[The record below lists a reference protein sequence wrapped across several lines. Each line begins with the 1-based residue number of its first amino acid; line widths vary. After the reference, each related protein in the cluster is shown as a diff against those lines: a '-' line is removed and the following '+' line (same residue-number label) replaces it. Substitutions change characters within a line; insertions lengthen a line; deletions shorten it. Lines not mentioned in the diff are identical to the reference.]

1 MADFFGLG
9 EISNNTT
16 ELTKMIYPD
25 LAQPAVQKIGYALGE
40 TLGLVTIPFKYLG
53 LLNQKVDINIKKH
66 LNDYQQK
73 IDSYEPEQIGSV
85 PPEIG
90 VPIIEELTRVTNEE
104 LASMYIN
111 LLVNASLIDKSRYA
125 HPSFINVIKSLSADE
140 AKIIN
145 HYKNDGEYL
154 LVIDIAKSNPLDGT
168 TLSDFGSIF
177 VNVDDNIDLQYK
189 ENKSFYFKNLE
200 KLGLL
205 TTNLNFPTFMEDV
218 VNRKAEEIDKQRE
231 SFNQLIGHND
241 NLEEFKGHYVLDNYG
256 KEFVK
261 SINV

>member
-9 EISNNTT
+9 EMSASTT

-25 LAQPAVQKIGYALGE
+25 LAQPAVQKVGNALGE
-40 TLGLVTIPFKYLG
+40 TLGLVTIPFRYLG
-53 LLNQKVDINIKKH
+53 LLNQKVDMNIKKH
-66 LNDYQQK
+66 LQDYQQK
-73 IDSYEPEQIGSV
+73 IDSYEPEQIGKV
-85 PPEIG
+85 TPEIG
-90 VPIIEELTRVTNEE
+90 VPIIEELTRVTNDD
-104 LASMYIN
+104 LASLYIN

-145 HYKNDGEYL
+145 HYKNGGDPL
-154 LVIDIAKSNPLDGT
+154 LIIDIAKSNPFDGT
-168 TLSDFGSIF
+168 SLNHFGTIF
-177 VNVDDNIDLQYK
+177 INVDDNIELQYK

-205 TTNLNFPTFMEDV
+205 TLNLNFPTFMKSI
-218 VNRKAEEIDKQRE
+218 VNSKAKEIYEHRR
-231 SFNQLIGHND
+231 SFQPLMGPD
-241 NLEEFKGHYVLDNYG
+241 DTFEEFKGHYVLDNYG

-261 SINV
+261 SISV

>member
-9 EISNNTT
+9 EMSASTT

-25 LAQPAVQKIGYALGE
+25 LAQPAVQKVGSALGE
-40 TLGLVTIPFKYLG
+40 TLGLVTIPFRYLG
-53 LLNQKVDINIKKH
+53 LLNQKVDMNIKKH
-66 LNDYQQK
+66 LQDYQQK
-73 IDSYEPEQIGSV
+73 IDSYEPEQIGTV
-85 PPEIG
+85 TPEIG

-125 HPSFINVIKSLSADE
+125 HPSFINTIKSLSADE

-145 HYKNDGEYL
+145 HYKNGGDCL
-154 LVIDIAKSNPLDGT
+154 LFIDISKSNSSDGT
-168 TLSDFGSIF
+168 RYNHFGTIF
-177 VNVDDNIDLQYK
+177 INVDDNIELQYK

-205 TTNLNFPTFMEDV
+205 TSNLNFPTSMDKV
-218 VNRKAEEIDKQRE
+218 VNDKIEEISRQRRSFE
-231 SFNQLIGHND
+231 SLTESND
-241 NLEEFKGHYVLDNYG
+241 LLEEFNGHYVLDDYG
-256 KEFVK
+256 KEFIK
-261 SINV
+261 SISM